1 MCETLRS
8 VKTVAVVLNSGGV
21 DSTTLVG
28 LAVDRYGKENVVTVS
43 AKYGQ
48 KHSKELECAEN
59 INTLLSQEIKTSS
72 VKNIKHIT
80 FANKKFK
87 VTQAEDI
94 TFGQFT
100 DFQTLISQGY
110 EKIAELLSILLVP
123 AGAKYNDGSYNL
135 KEIVDDIRKLDV
147 STAYSL
153 INFFLNTLKRRSIT
167 TLCSLMWFTIWMKES
182 WKVKK
187 ELLKQQM
194 IALYSLYK
202 VLGC

>member
-1 MCETLRS
+1 MNKLSWKDITVDQYISIMRILKDDTLGDKDKMYEICQICYFKDIRQLPINE
-8 VKTVAVVLNSGGV
+8 A
-21 DSTTLVG
+21 
-28 LAVDRYGKENVVTVS
+28 
-43 AKYGQ
+43 
-48 KHSKELECAEN
+48 LEYAEN
-59 INTLLSQEIKTSS
+59 INTLLSQEIKTSA
-72 VKNIKHIT
+72 VKNIKSIT

-110 EKIAELLSILLVP
+110 DKIAELLSILLVP
-123 AGAKYNDGSYNL
+123 AGAKYNDGSYSI

-153 INFFLNTLKRRSIT
+153 INFFLNTLKRRSII

-202 VLGC
+202 GLGY

>member
-1 MCETLRS
+1 MNKLSWKDITVDQYISIMRILKDDTLGDKDKMYEICQICYSEDIRQLPINE
-8 VKTVAVVLNSGGV
+8 A
-21 DSTTLVG
+21 
-28 LAVDRYGKENVVTVS
+28 
-43 AKYGQ
+43 
-48 KHSKELECAEN
+48 LECAEN
-59 INTLLSQEIKTSS
+59 INTLLSQEIKTSA
-72 VKNIKHIT
+72 VKNIKSIT
-80 FANKKFK
+80 FANTKFK

-110 EKIAELLSILLVP
+110 DKIAELLSILLVP
-123 AGAKYNDGSYNL
+123 SGAKYNDGSYSI

-153 INFFLNTLKRRSIT
+153 INFFLNTLKRRSII

-202 VLGC
+202 GLGC

>member
-1 MCETLRS
+1 MNKLSWKDITVDQYISIMRILKDDTLGDKDKMYEICQICYFKDIRQLPIND
-8 VKTVAVVLNSGGV
+8 A
-21 DSTTLVG
+21 
-28 LAVDRYGKENVVTVS
+28 
-43 AKYGQ
+43 
-48 KHSKELECAEN
+48 LECAEN

-110 EKIAELLSILLVP
+110 DKIAELLSILLVP
-123 AGAKYNDGSYNL
+123 SGAKYNDGSYSL

-202 VLGC
+202 VSGC